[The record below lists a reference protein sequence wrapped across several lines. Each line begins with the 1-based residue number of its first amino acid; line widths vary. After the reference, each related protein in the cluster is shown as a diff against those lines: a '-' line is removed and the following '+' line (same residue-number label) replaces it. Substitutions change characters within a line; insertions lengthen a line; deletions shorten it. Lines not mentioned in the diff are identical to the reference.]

1 MTANVSPPTVAEQ
14 QPVPLDERTA
24 TAAAEPLQLR
34 VVHINPKVLRAGR
47 MVTMRLEGAGLTRVS
62 AVAIYSGGAVD
73 ARFRVGAIER
83 AGDGALEFRLNV
95 ARGVPLGS
103 YALVLLGE
111 NIRTEPILLEVSL

>member
-1 MTANVSPPTVAEQ
+1 MPLCAELRAVGLVAG
-14 QPVPLDERTA
+14 LDLL
-24 TAAAEPLQLR
+24 AAAGAEPLQLR

-83 AGDGALEFRLNV
+83 ASTAPPE
-95 ARGVPLGS
+95 
-103 YALVLLGE
+103 
-111 NIRTEPILLEVSL
+111 